1 MRAFSISPQR
11 DGTVMILSK
20 KINIRPTSSVYATYK
35 RLSYQPWT
43 AIAEFVDNST
53 QSFYD
58 HKEELMAQKYA
69 KGLNIAIRYIEDAV
83 EGDRLEITDDA
94 YGMEWTDFQRAVVLD
109 RPPQNTSG
117 RNEFGMGLK
126 TAACWFGSLW
136 SVESTQLNSTTKYY
150 TEINIDELGKYKTE
164 EIDVREEAVSKKDH
178 FTKIVIKRLNKRIV
192 GPRTIGKVKELL
204 SSIYREDLRTRLV
217 KITYNG
223 HALQF
228 KEAPVYTDDDSK
240 NWKKDITFTVQHE
253 GKELEVS
260 GFIAI
265 RIPGSVKDAGF
276 TLIRRG
282 RVIVGGSEKN
292 YRPSELFGD
301 ANSYAWQR
309 MYGELH
315 MDNWPV
321 TQAKDGFDWHNSG
334 LEEAFIDKLSVHTQD
349 YRRKAENIRVRE
361 KLNTQDL
368 VETATKGLTESGAVE
383 NVKIEIVDCEPVIQ
397 EPPADVPIPN
407 TEPSS
412 PEPAHTEKTQ
422 DNQQENTKTSS
433 SSPETSETSS
443 QNQNRGNVQLE
454 GGKQINYAFT
464 YKHVDYQFHI
474 ILEVND
480 PAMDWLLV
488 EQLSDAEYNLSINMR
503 HSFFKPLI
511 DKSEFLPIMMKMSI
525 ALVLAEIE
533 SMVTSHDGRIEPSAI
548 RLKMNEILET
558 VRKGDEA
565 L

>member
-1 MRAFSISPQR
+1 M
-11 DGTVMILSK
+11 DGTVIIMSR

-58 HKEELMAQKYA
+58 HKDILMSQKYA
-69 KGLNIAIRYIEDAV
+69 TGLNITIRYVEDKTN
-83 EGDRLEITDDA
+83 GDRLEITDDA
-94 YGMEWTDFQRAVVLD
+94 YGMEWNDFQRAVVLD
-109 RPPQNTSG
+109 RPPVNTSG

-126 TAACWFGSLW
+126 TAACWFGSIW

-150 TEINIDELGKYKTE
+150 TEINIDDLGKYKTE
-164 EIDVREEAVSKKDH
+164 EIDVIEETVSKKDH
-178 FTKIVIKRLNKRIV
+178 FTKIVIKKLNKRIV

-204 SSIYREDLRTRLV
+204 SSIYREDLRTGLV
-217 KITYNG
+217 RISYNG
-223 HALQF
+223 SALQF
-228 KEAPVYTDDDSK
+228 KEAPVYTDEESK
-240 NWKKDITFTVQHE
+240 TWKKNISFNVQHE
-253 GKELEVS
+253 GKELSVS

-309 MYGELH
+309 LYGELH
-315 MDNWPV
+315 MDNWSV

-334 LEEAFIDKLSVHTQD
+334 LEEAFIEELSKHTQE
-349 YRRKAENIRVRE
+349 YRRKAEIIRVRE
-361 KLNTQDL
+361 KIRTQDL
-368 VETATKGLTESGAVE
+368 IETATKGLTESGAVE
-383 NVKIEIVDCEPVIQ
+383 NVQIEIIDRVSEDS
-397 EPPADVPIPN
+397 AL
-407 TEPSS
+407 T
-412 PEPAHTEKTQ
+412 PEEKTT
-422 DNQQENTKTSS
+422 DNINKEHHDPDTVLIEQTECRTLSNV
-433 SSPETSETSS
+433 P
-443 QNQNRGNVQLE
+443 QNNGNVLLE
-454 GGKQINYAFT
+454 GGKQINYNFT
-464 YKHVDYQFHI
+464 YKHIDYRFHI
-474 ILEVND
+474 ILEMNNPV
-480 PAMDWLLV
+480 MDWLLV
-488 EQLSDAEYNLSINMR
+488 EQLTDVEYTLSINMR

-533 SMVTSHDGRIEPSAI
+533 SMVTSHDGRIDPSDI

-558 VRKGDEA
+558 VRKGDEVD
-565 L
+565 

>member
-1 MRAFSISPQR
+1 MA
-11 DGTVMILSK
+11 K

-58 HKEELMAQKYA
+58 HKDELMAQKYA
-69 KGLNIAIRYIEDAV
+69 KGLRITIDYIDDKEN
-83 EGDRLEITDDA
+83 GDRLEIYDDA
-94 YGMEWTDFQRAVVLD
+94 YGMEWYDFQRAVVLD
-109 RPPQNTSG
+109 RPPQNTTG

-126 TAACWFGSLW
+126 TAACWFGTVW
-136 SVESTQLNSTTKYY
+136 SVESTRLGSKNKYY

-164 EIDVREEAVSKKDH
+164 EIDVREETVSVKDH
-178 FTKIVIKRLNKRIV
+178 YTKIVIKKLNKRIV
-192 GPRTIGKVKELL
+192 GSRTVGKVKELL
-204 SSIYREDLRTRLV
+204 SSIYREDIRSGLV
-217 KITYNG
+217 KIYYNG
-223 HALQF
+223 TLLQF
-228 KEAPVYTDDDSK
+228 KEAPVYVEDINGQPK
-240 NWKKDITFTVQHE
+240 EWKKPVSFTVQHE
-253 GKELEVS
+253 GQNLDVR
-260 GFIAI
+260 GFVAI

-334 LEEAFIDKLSVHTQD
+334 LEEAFIEALQEYTQD

-361 KLNTQDL
+361 KINTQDL
-368 VETATKGLTESGAVE
+368 VKIATQDLSGSGIVE
-383 NVKIEIVDCEPVIQ
+383 NVQIEIVERERDRPTQ
-397 EPPADVPIPN
+397 E
-407 TEPSS
+407 E
-412 PEPAHTEKTQ
+412 EPATTTMPQ
-422 DNQQENTKTSS
+422 NNTDAGSNTDENDS
-433 SSPETSETSS
+433 
-443 QNQNRGNVQLE
+443 VVIE
-454 GGKQINYAFT
+454 GGDQVNYKFM
-464 YKHVDYQFHI
+464 YKNSEYLFHI
-474 ILEVND
+474 VFDMTD
-480 PAMDWLLV
+480 PTMDWLLV
-488 EQLSDAEYNLSINMR
+488 EEDGDNEYTLWINMR

-511 DKSEFLPIMMKMSI
+511 EKKEFMPIMMRMSI

-533 SMVTSHDGRIEPSAI
+533 SMIVSPDGRIEPCTI
-548 RLKMNEILET
+548 RLKMNEILES
-558 VRKGDEA
+558 VRKGDE
-565 L
+565 

>member
-1 MRAFSISPQR
+1 M
-11 DGTVMILSK
+11 DGMVMNLSK

-58 HKEELMAQKYA
+58 HKDELMSQKYA
-69 KGLNIAIRYIEDAV
+69 KGLNITIKYIEDTV
-83 EGDRLEITDDA
+83 EGDRLEIIDDA

-150 TEINIDELGKYKTE
+150 TEINVDELGKYKTE
-164 EIDVREEAVSKKDH
+164 EINVREETVSKKGH
-178 FTKIVIKRLNKRIV
+178 FTKIVIRKLNKHIV
-192 GPRTIGKVKELL
+192 GPRTIGKVKDLL
-204 SSIYREDLRTRLV
+204 SSIYREDLRTGLV
-217 KITYNG
+217 RITYNG
-223 HALQF
+223 SALQF
-228 KEAPVYTDDDSK
+228 KEPPVYVDENSK
-240 NWKKDITFTVQHE
+240 IWEKDVSFTVQHE
-253 GKELEVS
+253 GKELSVN

-292 YRPSELFGD
+292 YRPTELFGD

-334 LEEAFIDKLSVHTQD
+334 LEEAFIDELSKYTQD
-349 YRRKAENIRVRE
+349 YRKKAENIRVRE

-368 VETATKGLTESGAVE
+368 VETATKGLIDSKTVE
-383 NVKIEIVDCEPVIQ
+383 NVKIEIVDREPVGTDTPTNVPTLNSEQ
-397 EPPADVPIPN
+397 EHTNEPQDSQQNHMETNN
-407 TEPSS
+407 TSQS
-412 PEPAHTEKTQ
+412 
-422 DNQQENTKTSS
+422 
-433 SSPETSETSS
+433 TSS
-443 QNQNRGNVQLE
+443 QTQNGGNVQLE
-454 GGKQINYAFT
+454 GGKQIDYAFT
-464 YKHVDYQFHI
+464 YKHSDYKFHI
-474 ILEVND
+474 ILEMND
-480 PAMDWLLV
+480 PAMDWLLI
-488 EQLSDAEYNLSINMR
+488 ERLADTEYNLFINMR

-511 DKSEFLPIMMKMSI
+511 DKSEFLPIMMRMSI
-525 ALVLAEIE
+525 ALALAEIDL
-533 SMVTSHDGRIEPSAI
+533 MVTSHDGRIEPSAI

-558 VRKGDEA
+558 VRKGEEE

>member
-1 MRAFSISPQR
+1 MLLM
-11 DGTVMILSK
+11 DGMVMNLSK

-58 HKEELMAQKYA
+58 HKDELMSQKYA
-69 KGLNIAIRYIEDAV
+69 KGLNITIKYIEDTV
-83 EGDRLEITDDA
+83 EGDRLEIIDDA

-150 TEINIDELGKYKTE
+150 TEINVDELGKYKTE
-164 EIDVREEAVSKKDH
+164 EINVREETVSKKDH
-178 FTKIVIKRLNKRIV
+178 FTKIVIRKLNKRIV
-192 GPRTIGKVKELL
+192 GPRTIGKVKDLL
-204 SSIYREDLRTRLV
+204 SSIYREDLRTGLV
-217 KITYNG
+217 RITYNG
-223 HALQF
+223 SALQF
-228 KEAPVYTDDDSK
+228 KEPPVYVDENSK
-240 NWKKDITFTVQHE
+240 IWEKDVSFTVQHE
-253 GKELEVS
+253 GKELSVK

-292 YRPSELFGD
+292 YRPTELFGD

-334 LEEAFIDKLSVHTQD
+334 LEEAFIDELSKYTQD
-349 YRRKAENIRVRE
+349 YRKKAENIRVRE

-368 VETATKGLTESGAVE
+368 VETATKGLIDSKTVE
-383 NVKIEIVDCEPVIQ
+383 NVKIEIVDREPVGIDTPTNVPTLNSEQ
-397 EPPADVPIPN
+397 EHTNEPQDSQQNHMETNN
-407 TEPSS
+407 TSQS
-412 PEPAHTEKTQ
+412 
-422 DNQQENTKTSS
+422 
-433 SSPETSETSS
+433 TSS
-443 QNQNRGNVQLE
+443 QTQNGGNVQLE

-464 YKHVDYQFHI
+464 YKHSDYKFHI
-474 ILEVND
+474 ILEMND
-480 PAMDWLLV
+480 PAMDWLLI
-488 EQLSDAEYNLSINMR
+488 ERLTDTEYNLFINMR

-511 DKSEFLPIMMKMSI
+511 DKSEFLPIMMRMSI
-525 ALVLAEIE
+525 ALALAEIDL
-533 SMVTSHDGRIEPSAI
+533 MVTSHDGRIEPSAI

-558 VRKGDEA
+558 VRKGEEE

>member
-1 MRAFSISPQR
+1 MLLM
-11 DGTVMILSK
+11 DGMVMNLSK

-58 HKEELMAQKYA
+58 HKDELMSQKYA
-69 KGLNIAIRYIEDAV
+69 KGLNITIKYIEDTV
-83 EGDRLEITDDA
+83 EGDRLEIIDDA
-94 YGMEWTDFQRAVVLD
+94 YGMEWRDFQRAVVLD

-150 TEINIDELGKYKTE
+150 TEINVDELGKYKTE
-164 EIDVREEAVSKKDH
+164 EINVREETVSKKDH
-178 FTKIVIKRLNKRIV
+178 FTKIVIRKLNKHIV
-192 GPRTIGKVKELL
+192 GPRTIGKVKDLL
-204 SSIYREDLRTRLV
+204 SSIYREDLRTGLV
-217 KITYNG
+217 RITYNG
-223 HALQF
+223 SALQF
-228 KEAPVYTDDDSK
+228 KEPPVYVDENSK
-240 NWKKDITFTVQHE
+240 IWEKDVSFTVQHE
-253 GKELEVS
+253 GKELSVN

-292 YRPSELFGD
+292 YRPTELFGD

-334 LEEAFIDKLSVHTQD
+334 LEEAFIDELSKYTQD
-349 YRRKAENIRVRE
+349 YRKKAENIRVRE

-368 VETATKGLTESGAVE
+368 VETATKGLIDSKTVE
-383 NVKIEIVDCEPVIQ
+383 NVKIEIVDREPVGTDTPTNVPTLNSEQ
-397 EPPADVPIPN
+397 EHTNEPQDSQQNHMETNN
-407 TEPSS
+407 TSQS
-412 PEPAHTEKTQ
+412 
-422 DNQQENTKTSS
+422 
-433 SSPETSETSS
+433 TSS
-443 QNQNRGNVQLE
+443 QTQNGGNVQLE
-454 GGKQINYAFT
+454 GGKQIDYAFT
-464 YKHVDYQFHI
+464 YKHSDYKFHI
-474 ILEVND
+474 ILEMND
-480 PAMDWLLV
+480 PAMDWLLI
-488 EQLSDAEYNLSINMR
+488 ERLADTEYNLFINMR

-511 DKSEFLPIMMKMSI
+511 DKSEFLPIMMRMSI
-525 ALVLAEIE
+525 ALALAEIDL
-533 SMVTSHDGRIEPSAI
+533 MVTSHDGRIEPSAI

-558 VRKGDEA
+558 VRKGEEE

>member
-1 MRAFSISPQR
+1 M
-11 DGTVMILSK
+11 DGMVMNLSK

-58 HKEELMAQKYA
+58 HKDELMSQKYA
-69 KGLNIAIRYIEDAV
+69 KGLNITIKYIEDTV
-83 EGDRLEITDDA
+83 EGDRLEIIDDA

-150 TEINIDELGKYKTE
+150 TEINVDELGKYKTE
-164 EIDVREEAVSKKDH
+164 EINVREETVSKKDH
-178 FTKIVIKRLNKRIV
+178 FTKIVIRKLNKHIV
-192 GPRTIGKVKELL
+192 GPRTIGKVKDLL
-204 SSIYREDLRTRLV
+204 SSIYREDLRTGLV
-217 KITYNG
+217 GITYNG
-223 HALQF
+223 SALQF
-228 KEAPVYTDDDSK
+228 KEPPVYVDENSK
-240 NWKKDITFTVQHE
+240 IWEKDVSFTVQHE
-253 GKELEVS
+253 GKELSVN

-292 YRPSELFGD
+292 YRPTELFGD

-334 LEEAFIDKLSVHTQD
+334 LEEAFIDELSKYTQD
-349 YRRKAENIRVRE
+349 YRKKAENIRVRE

-368 VETATKGLTESGAVE
+368 VETATKGLIDSKTVE
-383 NVKIEIVDCEPVIQ
+383 NVKIEIVDREPVGTDTPTNVPTLNSEQ
-397 EPPADVPIPN
+397 EHTNEPQDSQQNHMETNN
-407 TEPSS
+407 TSQS
-412 PEPAHTEKTQ
+412 
-422 DNQQENTKTSS
+422 
-433 SSPETSETSS
+433 TSS
-443 QNQNRGNVQLE
+443 QTQNGGNVQLE
-454 GGKQINYAFT
+454 GGKQIDYAFT
-464 YKHVDYQFHI
+464 YKHSDYKFHI
-474 ILEVND
+474 ILEMND
-480 PAMDWLLV
+480 PTMDWLLI
-488 EQLSDAEYNLSINMR
+488 ERLADTEYNLFINMR

-511 DKSEFLPIMMKMSI
+511 DKSEFLPIMMRMSI
-525 ALVLAEIE
+525 ALALAEIDL
-533 SMVTSHDGRIEPSAI
+533 MVTSHDGRIEPSAI

-558 VRKGDEA
+558 VRKGEEE

>member
-1 MRAFSISPQR
+1 
-11 DGTVMILSK
+11 
-20 KINIRPTSSVYATYK
+20 
-35 RLSYQPWT
+35 
-43 AIAEFVDNST
+43 
-53 QSFYD
+53 
-58 HKEELMAQKYA
+58 MAQKYA

-109 RPPQNTSG
+109 RPPKNTSG

-204 SSIYREDLRTRLV
+204 SSIYREDLRTGLV

-240 NWKKDITFTVQHE
+240 TWKKDITFTVQHE

-334 LEEAFIDKLSVHTQD
+334 LEEAFIDKLSEHTQD

-383 NVKIEIVDCEPVIQ
+383 NVQIEIVDREPVIQ

-412 PEPAHTEKTQ
+412 PEPAHTEKPQ

-474 ILEVND
+474 ILEMND

>member
-1 MRAFSISPQR
+1 M
-11 DGTVMILSK
+11 DGMVMNVSK

-58 HKEELMAQKYA
+58 HKDELMSQKYA
-69 KGLNIAIRYIEDAV
+69 KGLNITIKYIEDTV
-83 EGDRLEITDDA
+83 EGDRLEIIDDA

-150 TEINIDELGKYKTE
+150 TEINVDELGKYKTE
-164 EIDVREEAVSKKDH
+164 EINVREETVSKKDH
-178 FTKIVIKRLNKRIV
+178 FTKIVIRKLNKRIV
-192 GPRTIGKVKELL
+192 GPRTIGKVKDLL
-204 SSIYREDLRTRLV
+204 SSIYREDLRTGLV
-217 KITYNG
+217 RITYNG
-223 HALQF
+223 SALQF
-228 KEAPVYTDDDSK
+228 KEPPVYVDENSK
-240 NWKKDITFTVQHE
+240 IWEKDVSFTVQHE
-253 GKELEVS
+253 GKELS
-260 GFIAI
+260 CKGFTAI
-265 RIPGSVKDAGF
+265 WIPGSVKDAGF

-292 YRPSELFGD
+292 YRPTELFGD

-334 LEEAFIDKLSVHTQD
+334 LEEAFIDELSKYTQD
-349 YRRKAENIRVRE
+349 YRKKAENIRVRE

-368 VETATKGLTESGAVE
+368 VETATKGLIDSKTVE
-383 NVKIEIVDCEPVIQ
+383 NVKIEIVDREPVGTDTPTNVPTLNSEQ
-397 EPPADVPIPN
+397 EHTNELQDSQQNHMETNN
-407 TEPSS
+407 TSQS
-412 PEPAHTEKTQ
+412 
-422 DNQQENTKTSS
+422 
-433 SSPETSETSS
+433 TSS
-443 QNQNRGNVQLE
+443 QTQNGGNVQLE

-464 YKHVDYQFHI
+464 YKHSDYKFHI
-474 ILEVND
+474 ILEMND
-480 PAMDWLLV
+480 PAMDWLLI
-488 EQLSDAEYNLSINMR
+488 ERLTDTEYNLFINMR

-511 DKSEFLPIMMKMSI
+511 DKSEFLPIMMRMSI
-525 ALVLAEIE
+525 ALALAEIDL
-533 SMVTSHDGRIEPSAI
+533 MVTSHDGRIEPSAI

-558 VRKGDEA
+558 VRKGEEE

>member
-1 MRAFSISPQR
+1 M
-11 DGTVMILSK
+11 DGMVMNLSK

-58 HKEELMAQKYA
+58 HKDELMSQKYA
-69 KGLNIAIRYIEDAV
+69 KGLNITIKYIEDTV
-83 EGDRLEITDDA
+83 EGDRLEIIDDA

-150 TEINIDELGKYKTE
+150 TEINVDELGKYKTE
-164 EIDVREEAVSKKDH
+164 EINVREETVSKKDH
-178 FTKIVIKRLNKRIV
+178 FTKIVIRKLNKHIV
-192 GPRTIGKVKELL
+192 GPRTIGKVKDLL
-204 SSIYREDLRTRLV
+204 SSIYREDLRTGLV
-217 KITYNG
+217 RITYNG
-223 HALQF
+223 SALQF
-228 KEAPVYTDDDSK
+228 KEPPVYVDENSK
-240 NWKKDITFTVQHE
+240 IWEKDVSFTVQHE
-253 GKELEVS
+253 GKELSVN

-292 YRPSELFGD
+292 YRPTELFGD

-334 LEEAFIDKLSVHTQD
+334 LEEAFIDELSKYTQD
-349 YRRKAENIRVRE
+349 YRKKAENIRVRE

-368 VETATKGLTESGAVE
+368 VETATKGLIDSKTVE
-383 NVKIEIVDCEPVIQ
+383 NVKIEIVDREPVGTDTPTNVPTLNSEQ
-397 EPPADVPIPN
+397 EHTNEPQDSQQNHMETNN
-407 TEPSS
+407 TSQS
-412 PEPAHTEKTQ
+412 
-422 DNQQENTKTSS
+422 
-433 SSPETSETSS
+433 TSS
-443 QNQNRGNVQLE
+443 QTQNGGNVQLE
-454 GGKQINYAFT
+454 GGKQIDYAFT
-464 YKHVDYQFHI
+464 YKHSDYKFHI
-474 ILEVND
+474 ILEMND
-480 PAMDWLLV
+480 PTMDWLLI
-488 EQLSDAEYNLSINMR
+488 ERLADTEYNLFINMR

-511 DKSEFLPIMMKMSI
+511 DKSEFLPIMMRMSI
-525 ALVLAEIE
+525 ALALAEIDL
-533 SMVTSHDGRIEPSAI
+533 MVTSHDGRIEPSAI

-558 VRKGDEA
+558 VRKGEEE

>member
-1 MRAFSISPQR
+1 MLLM
-11 DGTVMILSK
+11 DGMGMNLSK

-58 HKEELMAQKYA
+58 HKDELMSQKYA
-69 KGLNIAIRYIEDAV
+69 KGLNITIKYIEDSV
-83 EGDRLEITDDA
+83 EGDRLEIIDDA
-94 YGMEWTDFQRAVVLD
+94 YGMEWSDFQRAIVLD
-109 RPPQNTSG
+109 RPPKNTSG

-164 EIDVREEAVSKKDH
+164 EIDVREETVGKKDH
-178 FTKIVIKRLNKRIV
+178 FTKIVIRKLNKRIV
-192 GPRTIGKVKELL
+192 GARTIGKVKELL
-204 SSIYREDLRTRLV
+204 SSIYREDLRTGLV
-217 KITYNG
+217 RITYNG
-223 HALQF
+223 SALQF
-228 KEAPVYTDDDSK
+228 KEAPVYIDDNSK
-240 NWKKDITFTVQHE
+240 IWKKDISFTIEHE
-253 GKELEVS
+253 GKELSVK

-265 RIPGSVKDAGF
+265 RIPGSVKDAGL
-276 TLIRRG
+276 TLMRRG

-292 YRPSELFGD
+292 YRPVELFGD

-334 LEEAFIDKLSVHTQD
+334 LEEAFIDELSKYTQD
-349 YRRKAENIRVRE
+349 YKKKAENIRVRE

-368 VETATKGLTESGAVE
+368 VETATKGLLESKTVE
-383 NVKIEIVDCEPVIQ
+383 NVKIEIVDRETSGADILTNVPSPNAESLVVEQ
-397 EPPADVPIPN
+397 E
-407 TEPSS
+407 
-412 PEPAHTEKTQ
+412 HTDGSQ
-422 DNQQENTKTSS
+422 DNQQNSI
-433 SSPETSETSS
+433 ETSDIPQSTSS
-443 QNQNRGNVQLE
+443 QTQNGGNVQLE

-464 YKHVDYQFHI
+464 YKHSDYKFHI
-474 ILEVND
+474 ILEMNN
-480 PAMDWLLV
+480 PAMDWLLI
-488 EQLSDAEYNLSINMR
+488 EQLTNTEYNLFINMR

-511 DKSEFLPIMMKMSI
+511 DKSEFLPIMMRMSI
-525 ALVLAEIE
+525 ALALAEIDL
-533 SMVTSHDGRIEPSAI
+533 MVTSYDGRIEPSAI

-558 VRKGDEA
+558 VRKGEEE

>member
-1 MRAFSISPQR
+1 M
-11 DGTVMILSK
+11 TLSK

-58 HKEELMAQKYA
+58 HKDELMAQKYA
-69 KGLNIAIRYIEDAV
+69 KGLNIAIKYIEDSV
-83 EGDRLEITDDA
+83 EGDRLEITDNA
-94 YGMEWTDFQRAVVLD
+94 YGMEWTDFQRAVILD
-109 RPPQNTSG
+109 RPPKNTSG

-150 TEINIDELGKYKTE
+150 TEINIDDLGKYKTE
-164 EIDVREEAVSKKDH
+164 EIDVQEESVSKKDH
-178 FTKIVIKRLNKRIV
+178 FTKIVIRKLNKRIV

-204 SSIYREDLRTRLV
+204 SSIYREDLRTGLV
-217 KITYNG
+217 KISYNG
-223 HALQF
+223 SALQF
-228 KEAPVYTDDDSK
+228 KEAPVYTDDS
-240 NWKKDITFTVQHE
+240 NITWKKDISFTVEHE
-253 GKELEVS
+253 GKELAVN

-282 RVIVGGSEKN
+282 RVIVGGSERN

-334 LEEAFIDKLSVHTQD
+334 LEEAFIDELSKHTQD
-349 YRRKAENIRVRE
+349 YRKKAENIRVRE
-361 KLNTQDL
+361 KINTQDL
-368 VETATKGLTESGAVE
+368 VENATKGLAESGVVK
-383 NVKIEIVDCEPVIQ
+383 NVQIEIVNREPSNTDTF
-397 EPPADVPIPN
+397 PDTPISG
-407 TEPSS
+407 TEPLSS
-412 PEPAHTEKTQ
+412 DNKQSESSRSNPEKNHEESAATQ
-422 DNQQENTKTSS
+422 ATTSQTQNS
-433 SSPETSETSS
+433 S
-443 QNQNRGNVQLE
+443 NVQLE
-454 GGKQINYAFT
+454 GGQQINYAFT
-464 YKHVDYQFHI
+464 YKRTDYKFHI
-474 ILEVND
+474 ILEMND
-480 PAMDWLLV
+480 PSMDWLLV
-488 EQLSDAEYNLSINMR
+488 EQLTNTEYNLSINMR

-511 DKSEFLPIMMKMSI
+511 DKSEFLPIMIRMSI
-525 ALVLAEIE
+525 ALVIAEIE
-533 SMVTSHDGRIEPSAI
+533 SMITSHDGRIEPSAI

>member
-1 MRAFSISPQR
+1 MV
-11 DGTVMILSK
+11 GTVKRMGR

-58 HKEELMAQKYA
+58 HKDEIMSQKYA
-69 KGLNIAIRYIEDAV
+69 RGLCITINYIEDK
-83 EGDRLEITDDA
+83 ENGDRLEIQDNA

-109 RPPQNTSG
+109 SPPKNTSG

-126 TAACWFGSLW
+126 TAACWFGSIW
-136 SVESTQLNSTTKYY
+136 SVESTQLNSNTKYY

-164 EIDVREEAVSKKDH
+164 EIDVKEEIVSKKSH
-178 FTKIVIKRLNKRIV
+178 FTRIVIKNLNKRIV
-192 GPRTIGKVKELL
+192 GSRTIGKVKELL
-204 SSIYREDLRTRLV
+204 SSIYREDLRTGLV
-217 KITYNG
+217 KLYYNG
-223 HALQF
+223 NLLSF
-228 KEAPVYTDDDSK
+228 KEAPVYTDEQSTT
-240 NWKKDITFTVQHE
+240 WKKDIEFTVQHE
-253 GKELEVS
+253 DKDLTVS

-334 LEEAFIDKLSVHTQD
+334 LEEMFIEALSEFTQD
-349 YRRKAENIRVRE
+349 YRKKSETIRVRE
-361 KLNTQDL
+361 KVSTQDL
-368 VETATKGLTESGAVE
+368 VETATKGLTDSGAVE
-383 NVKIEIVDCEPVIQ
+383 NVQIEIVDREHPQLLPIFEPEQLNDNDDNEKQVSSM
-397 EPPADVPIPN
+397 PI
-407 TEPSS
+407 TEFAPELLENKAGNNSLAASEES
-412 PEPAHTEKTQ
+412 PKLN
-422 DNQQENTKTSS
+422 D
-433 SSPETSETSS
+433 
-443 QNQNRGNVQLE
+443 GNVIIE
-454 GGKQINYAFT
+454 GGSQINYRFT
-464 YKHVDYQFHI
+464 YKHIDYMFHI
-474 ILEVND
+474 ILDMDN
-480 PAMDWLLV
+480 PKMDWLLV
-488 EQLSDAEYNLSINMR
+488 ERKSENDSEYILSINMR

-511 DKSEFLPIMMKMSI
+511 DKSEFLPIMMRMSI

-533 SMVTSHDGRIEPSAI
+533 SMITSQNGRIEPSAI

-558 VRKGDEA
+558 VRKGGESH
-565 L
+565 

>member
-1 MRAFSISPQR
+1 M
-11 DGTVMILSK
+11 DGMVMNLSK

-58 HKEELMAQKYA
+58 HKDELMSQKYA
-69 KGLNIAIRYIEDAV
+69 KGLNITIKYIEDTV
-83 EGDRLEITDDA
+83 EGDRLEIIDDA

-150 TEINIDELGKYKTE
+150 TEINVDELGKYKTE
-164 EIDVREEAVSKKDH
+164 EINVREETVSKKDH
-178 FTKIVIKRLNKRIV
+178 FTKIVIRKLNKRIV
-192 GPRTIGKVKELL
+192 GPRTIGKVKDLL
-204 SSIYREDLRTRLV
+204 SSIYREDLRTGLV
-217 KITYNG
+217 RITYNG
-223 HALQF
+223 SALQF
-228 KEAPVYTDDDSK
+228 KEPPVYVDENSK
-240 NWKKDITFTVQHE
+240 IWEKDVSFTVQHE
-253 GKELEVS
+253 GKELSVK

-292 YRPSELFGD
+292 YRPTELFGD

-334 LEEAFIDKLSVHTQD
+334 LEEAFIDELSKYTQD
-349 YRRKAENIRVRE
+349 YRKKAENIRVRE

-368 VETATKGLTESGAVE
+368 VETATKGLIDSKTVE
-383 NVKIEIVDCEPVIQ
+383 NVKIEIVDREPVGTDTPTNVPTLNSEQ
-397 EPPADVPIPN
+397 EHTNELQDSQQNHMETNN
-407 TEPSS
+407 TSQS
-412 PEPAHTEKTQ
+412 
-422 DNQQENTKTSS
+422 
-433 SSPETSETSS
+433 TSS
-443 QNQNRGNVQLE
+443 QTQNGGNVQLE

-464 YKHVDYQFHI
+464 YKHSDYKFHI
-474 ILEVND
+474 ILEMND
-480 PAMDWLLV
+480 PAMDWLLI
-488 EQLSDAEYNLSINMR
+488 ERLTDTEYNLFINMR

-511 DKSEFLPIMMKMSI
+511 DKSEFLPIMMRMSI
-525 ALVLAEIE
+525 ALALAEIDLI
-533 SMVTSHDGRIEPSAI
+533 VTSHDGRIEPSAI

-558 VRKGDEA
+558 VRKGEEE

>member
-1 MRAFSISPQR
+1 M
-11 DGTVMILSK
+11 TLSK

-58 HKEELMAQKYA
+58 HKDELMSQKYA
-69 KGLNIAIRYIEDAV
+69 KGLNITIKYIEDTV
-83 EGDRLEITDDA
+83 EGDRLEIIDDA

-150 TEINIDELGKYKTE
+150 TEINVDELGKYKTE
-164 EIDVREEAVSKKDH
+164 EINVREETVSKKDH
-178 FTKIVIKRLNKRIV
+178 FTKIIIRKLNKRIV
-192 GPRTIGKVKELL
+192 GPRTIGKVKDLL
-204 SSIYREDLRTRLV
+204 SSIYREDLRTGLV
-217 KITYNG
+217 RITYNG
-223 HALQF
+223 SALQF
-228 KEAPVYTDDDSK
+228 KEPPVYVDENSK
-240 NWKKDITFTVQHE
+240 IWEKDVSSTVQHE
-253 GKELEVS
+253 GKELSVK

-292 YRPSELFGD
+292 YRPTELFGD

-334 LEEAFIDKLSVHTQD
+334 LEEAFIDELSKYTQD
-349 YRRKAENIRVRE
+349 YRKKAENIRVRE

-368 VETATKGLTESGAVE
+368 VETATKGLIDSKTVE
-383 NVKIEIVDCEPVIQ
+383 NVKVEIVDREPVGTDTPTNVPTLNSEQ
-397 EPPADVPIPN
+397 EHTNEPQDSQQNHMETNN
-407 TEPSS
+407 TSQS
-412 PEPAHTEKTQ
+412 
-422 DNQQENTKTSS
+422 
-433 SSPETSETSS
+433 TSS
-443 QNQNRGNVQLE
+443 QTQNGGNVQLE

-464 YKHVDYQFHI
+464 YKHSDYKFHI
-474 ILEVND
+474 ILEMND
-480 PAMDWLLV
+480 PAMDWLLI
-488 EQLSDAEYNLSINMR
+488 ERLTDTEYNLFINMR

-511 DKSEFLPIMMKMSI
+511 DKSEFLPIMMRMSI
-525 ALVLAEIE
+525 ALALAEIDL
-533 SMVTSHDGRIEPSAI
+533 MVTSHDGRIEPSAI

-558 VRKGDEA
+558 VRKGEEE